1 MEYRRLGNG
10 ILKVS
15 ELSFG
20 AWETIGRVDFETSR
34 ELMLTAY
41 EAGVNHFD
49 NADEYSGK
57 GNAEQAMGKI
67 IKEMKRSD
75 IILSSKVFWDVGPG
89 PNDRGLSRKH
99 IVETVNTSLKN
110 MDVEYIDFYYCHR
123 YEAAVIGQTDP
134 NLEEVVRAMDDM
146 IHQGKILYWG
156 TSCWNAF
163 QLMQGYA
170 TAERFNAY
178 KPSMEQPQYNMFVR
192 EAVEKDLVYAA
203 RKLGFG
209 IITWSPLY
217 NGILTGK
224 YNNGIPGDSRLADP
238 AFAWLQFDREITPER
253 IEKVKKLTTLA
264 QDLGGSM
271 PQLAIA
277 WLLRLPEVSSVI
289 LGANKVAQLQE
300 NLKAVELRK
309 KLTPDVLA
317 RIEEILDNNPC
328 PPLFAPDKPSFD

>member
-20 AWETIGRVDFETSR
+20 AWETVGRLDFETSR

-57 GNAEQAMGKI
+57 GNAEQVMGKI
-67 IKEMKRSD
+67 IKEMKRTD
-75 IILSSKVFWDVGPG
+75 IIISSKVFWDVGPG

-110 MDVEYIDFYYCHR
+110 MDVEYLDFFYCHR
-123 YEAAVIGQTDP
+123 YEAAVIDQVNP
-134 NLEEVVRAMDDM
+134 NLEEVVRAMDDLV
-146 IHQGKILYWG
+146 HQGKILYWG
-156 TSCWNAF
+156 TSCWNSF
-163 QLMQGYA
+163 QLMQAYA
-170 TAERFNAY
+170 VADRFNAY
-178 KPSMEQPQYNMFVR
+178 KPAVEQPQYNMFVR

-209 IITWSPLY
+209 IITWSPLF

-224 YNNGIPGDSRLADP
+224 YNNGIPAGSRLSDP
-238 AFAWLQFDREITPER
+238 HFTWLQFDREITPER
-253 IEKVKKLTTLA
+253 IEKVKKLTELA
-264 QDLGGSM
+264 QELGGSM

-277 WLLRLPEVSSVI
+277 WLLRLPEMTSVI
-289 LGANKVAQLQE
+289 LGASKVHQLKE
-300 NLKAVELRK
+300 NLKAVELKK
-309 KLTPDVLA
+309 KLTPDVLQ

-328 PPLFAPDKPSFD
+328 PPEFAPEKPFFD